1 MFRLGILL
9 YLIDPEL
16 EFGCMMLGVVDNLK
30 LSKVVYFKSWLLVAI
45 LCVGMDGSGC
55 DCWWYYRI
63 YSFMCWPCT
72 YSYISNLLMLIISV
86 FYCIELPWPCF
97 LCLLF
102 FR

>member
-45 LCVGMDGSGC
+45 LCVGMDGSVVIVGGIIEFTASC
-55 DCWWYYRI
+55 VGPVLTATFPI
-63 YSFMCWPCT
+63 Y
-72 YSYISNLLMLIISV
+72 
-86 FYCIELPWPCF
+86 
-97 LCLLF
+97 
-102 FR
+102 